1 MVGCGSHVACVVVRR
16 CMVTVPRLA
25 AAVYV
30 AVVQFASFMFDRLVC
45 QIVARRWLRH
55 SFARDSV
62 KEII

>member
-1 MVGCGSHVACVVVRR
+1 
-16 CMVTVPRLA
+16 MVTVPRLA

-62 KEII
+62 KENNLIITPDDIRCLVALT